1 MQGFVDESNL
11 GNIWSSNLYAYF
23 IMHLLAAPALDVDW
37 RNNVSFATCST
48 DSMIFVCKVGDN
60 RPIKTFAGH
69 QVSLTYYIC
78 HYFLPCMLGVVLF
91 DAFNHLEEM
100 RSSRHTILYIDV
112 FILV

>member
-1 MQGFVDESNL
+1 MKATL
-11 GNIWSSNLYAYF
+11 GNIWFSNLLAYF

-60 RPIKTFAGH
+60 RPIKSFAGH
-69 QVSLTYYIC
+69 QVSLSCYIC
-78 HYFLPCMLGVVLF
+78 HCFLPFILGVVLF
-91 DAFNHLEEM
+91 DAFNHSGDM
-100 RSSRHTILYIDV
+100 RLSRHTILYINA